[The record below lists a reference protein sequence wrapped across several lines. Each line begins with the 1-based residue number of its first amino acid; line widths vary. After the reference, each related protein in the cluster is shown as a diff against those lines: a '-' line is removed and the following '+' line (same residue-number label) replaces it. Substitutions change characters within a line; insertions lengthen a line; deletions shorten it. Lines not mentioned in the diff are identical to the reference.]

1 MVSTDLQGLV
11 SPHQQAD
18 RSLLLV
24 FQQLDVTG
32 SSFLPLLRL
41 VFSGKTKKFGPPEE
55 KRKRKKKKQLSNLA
69 FQANLKKKIC
79 IESVH
84 FEELLLVLL

>member
-55 KRKRKKKKQLSNLA
+55 KRKKKKKTTFKFGISGQ
-69 FQANLKKKIC
+69 FKKKKC
-79 IESVH
+79 IENVH